1 MNIWDWVE
9 KLQNDLADA
18 GQAHSAE
25 LIDRLTSEIVDMR
38 PDQADAL
45 LPEAKA
51 LCKTLE
57 NPWLEVF
64 VGHWEMRNRIGNK
77 AEGEKALA
85 DAVALFEFAHRKET
99 IDCPQSVC
107 VTQDLS
113 ACYANIDGPGWVA
126 ERIEVCDETL
136 ARIDPTWNCFQCL
149 SNEKAE
155 ALLDDARPAEALA
168 YLQEQQE
175 RIEAAGE
182 EVGDSIF
189 EIRNRALI
197 VLGRHAEALE
207 QIATQEA
214 AAEGVEWRNI
224 SQPRTL
230 LKAQALAGLGR
241 DKEVW
246 DTLPALPE
254 LTLCDHISWWQAA
267 YPVLLRQGERNT
279 WQLASQLQRA
289 LAHYAE
295 SGSYRTVIEL
305 AEYGIRL
312 AIRRGSAWSAR
323 RYLAQARACLPK
335 LRRDLGASALL
346 DQLASEIDALPNQND
361 LPVAAENL
369 LEHLAAQA
377 GENNDRDPE
386 KEVQWLLLAVRQRP
400 EDAALRDQAASAL
413 EACGAHDEAI
423 ALLWEYVETH
433 TAQEE
438 NLAYT
443 LLGMLMNRGDEAGV
457 LRLAS
462 LYENSVPLTS
472 HWSLARLAARR
483 DDWPAAERHCADLL
497 EISPGSHGARRL
509 HAHSLMQQKRF
520 AEAAESYHAM
530 YESTGQDQ
538 SVLWD
543 YMIAA
548 SAAEDWDKV
557 RTAAATLGMELDSQ
571 SGPIKEEWG
580 TVIIRYIEDGDPVDY
595 YAQRTGPVSARI
607 IENSRGNWRQ
617 HVDDWVV
624 FDADPVFPVPEDE
637 EERKN
642 FTRTFMHVHTL
653 AQGGFGQAWLADGVY
668 PGDETFEQ
676 MREQLRARGWKVWI
690 HSGTDYQVQDSSN
703 ALELPGIFFTIAA
716 PESVPPLE
724 IHKALSTSTE
734 AWEHALCWLRLAE
747 HCELDTAPHF
757 AVIERYGL

>member
-1 MNIWDWVE
+1 MNIWDWVD
-9 KLQNDLADA
+9 KLQDDLADA

-25 LIDRLTSEIVDMR
+25 LIYRLTSEIVDMR
-38 PDQADAL
+38 PEQADAL

-99 IDCPQSVC
+99 IDCPQSIC
-107 VTQDLS
+107 VTQDLAS
-113 ACYANIDGPGWVA
+113 CYANIDGPGWVA

-136 ARIDPTWNCFQCL
+136 ARIDPSWSCFQCL
-149 SNEKAE
+149 SNEKAD
-155 ALLDDARPAEALA
+155 ALFDDARPTDALA
-168 YLQEQQE
+168 YLQDQQE

-182 EVGDSIF
+182 EVGDGIF
-189 EIRNRALI
+189 EMRNRALI
-197 VLGRHAEALE
+197 MLGRHAEALE
-207 QIATQEA
+207 QITAQEA
-214 AAEGVEWRNI
+214 AAEGTESRNI

-241 DKEVW
+241 DQEVW
-246 DTLPALPE
+246 ETLPPLAE
-254 LTLCDHISWWQAA
+254 LTLCDHPSWWQAA

-289 LAHYAE
+289 LAHFTE
-295 SGSYRTVIEL
+295 SGSYRMAIEL

-312 AIRRGSAWSAR
+312 AIRRGSAWSAH

-361 LPVAAENL
+361 LPVTAENL

-377 GENNDRDPE
+377 GENNDRNPE

-443 LLGMLMNRGDEAGV
+443 LLGALMNRGDEAGV
-457 LRLAS
+457 LRLAR
-462 LYENSVPLTS
+462 LYENSVPLTA
-472 HWSLARLAARR
+472 HWCLARLASHR

-497 EISPGSHGARRL
+497 ETSPGSHGARRL

-530 YESTGQDQ
+530 YEHTEQDQ

-543 YMIAA
+543 YLIAA
-548 SAAEDWDKV
+548 TAAEAWDKV
-557 RTAAATLGMELDSQ
+557 RAAAATLGMELDSQ
-571 SGPIKEEWG
+571 SGPIEEEWG
-580 TVIIRYIEDGDPVDY
+580 TVIIRYIENGDPVDY
-595 YAQRTGPVSARI
+595 FAQRTGPVSARI

-624 FDADPVFPVPEDE
+624 FDATPVFPAPEDE
-637 EERKN
+637 EERAS
-642 FTRTFMHVHTL
+642 FIRTFRHVHTL
-653 AQGGFGQAWLADGVY
+653 AQGGFGQGWLADGAY
-668 PGDETFEQ
+668 PGDEAFEQ

-690 HSGTDYQVQDSSN
+690 HSGDDYQVQDSSSGID
-703 ALELPGIFFTIAA
+703 LPGIFFTIAA

-724 IHKALSTSTE
+724 IHKALSASTE
-734 AWEHALCWLRLAE
+734 AWEHPLCWLRLAE
-747 HCELDTAPHF
+747 HCELDIEPHL
-757 AVIERYGL
+757 AIIDRYGL